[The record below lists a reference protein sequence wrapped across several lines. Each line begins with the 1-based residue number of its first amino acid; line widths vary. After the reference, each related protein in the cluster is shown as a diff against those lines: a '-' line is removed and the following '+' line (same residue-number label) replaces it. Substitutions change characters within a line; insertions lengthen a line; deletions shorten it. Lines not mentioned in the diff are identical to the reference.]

1 MRSTLDRGVTISS
14 DFDRRSRFAAIP
26 ASATVSRDLLSGC
39 AGRSKWEIRGKLD
52 QANINERVLF
62 PDTKDSDGNGVAMP
76 FEPAADRERPGYGA
90 CTGTNTLEAMLMNAK
105 QVAEDILFY
114 RTMMVN
120 VFIVRDGGSWFL
132 VDAGLGGYEQSI
144 RRAAEDFVGSDAPPA
159 AIVLTHGHFDHVGS
173 LAPLLERWNVPVYA
187 HPLER
192 PYLTGRSSY
201 PPPDPL
207 VGGGAM
213 SLLSRLYPRGPI
225 DIGDRLQF
233 LQEDG
238 YIPFASVMALDLHA
252 GPQPRARIAVPRTR
266 PGAHR
271 RGCGDDDQAGVGDR
285 RRDTAAR
292 APWSSRLLHAGLGG
306 GPRVGREARRAR
318 TGSSRQRPR

>member
-1 MRSTLDRGVTISS
+1 M
-14 DFDRRSRFAAIP
+14 
-26 ASATVSRDLLSGC
+26 
-39 AGRSKWEIRGKLD
+39 
-52 QANINERVLF
+52 
-62 PDTKDSDGNGVAMP
+62 M
-76 FEPAADRERPGYGA
+76 
-90 CTGTNTLEAMLMNAK
+90 MNAK

-159 AIVLTHGHFDHVGS
+159 AVVLTHGHFDHVGS

-225 DIGDRLQF
+225 DISDRLQF

-238 YIPFASVMALDLHA
+238 YIPFASSWRWIFTPGHSPGHVSLFRGRDRVLIAGDAVTTTRQESVIAVATQRRELHGPPAYFTQDWAAARESVGRLAALEPEVLASGHGEPMA
-252 GPQPRARIAVPRTR
+252 GP
-266 PGAHR
+266 
-271 RGCGDDDQAGVGDR
+271 DM
-285 RRDTAAR
+285 RRDLRALAAR
-292 APWSSRLLHAGLGG
+292 FDDVEVPSMGRYATEPAISDERGIVRLPPDPLPKVMVGAAVAAAIAWGVARQARSSRWGH
-306 GPRVGREARRAR
+306 
-318 TGSSRQRPR
+318 SS